1 MITFNNS
8 PLQASE
14 LLSLYPNQPIS
25 QPECFARPL
34 TYAVEEYHIWKE
46 LSMTQSSLFNTPE
59 FQKLHPVKKQ
69 IIQELASTNQNMS
82 PELMLTKV
90 MAINK
95 ELSKRS
101 LNFTKEEST
110 LLIRIMKQNMSPS
123 DQQKVDLLMGLLNR

>member
-1 MITFNNS
+1 
-8 PLQASE
+8 
-14 LLSLYPNQPIS
+14 
-25 QPECFARPL
+25 
-34 TYAVEEYHIWKE
+34 
-46 LSMTQSSLFNTPE
+46 MTQSSLFDTPE

-110 LLIRIMKQNMSPS
+110 LLILIMKQNMSPS